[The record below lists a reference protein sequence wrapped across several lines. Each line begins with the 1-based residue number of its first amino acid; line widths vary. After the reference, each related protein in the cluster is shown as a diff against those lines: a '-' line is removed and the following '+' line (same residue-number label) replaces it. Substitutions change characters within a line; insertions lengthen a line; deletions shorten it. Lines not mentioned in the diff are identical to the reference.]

1 MKSYTVHYMNSQM
14 QLSPY
19 ISRVEQAVDEVW
31 ARASGLIPIV
41 MLDIAVEAARDG
53 GIPETGHCGFSPRP
67 GLIRLI
73 LDPDNPNLEQHM
85 GEALERMIAHELH
98 HALRWDAVGYGSTL
112 LDALVSEGLAGRFA
126 QELYGN
132 TAELWESALKATDI
146 GRYAGIALAGAE
158 STSYNHHAWFFGSS
172 EFPRWTG
179 YTLGW
184 ELIGNL
190 TGELASSRPSE
201 LIATK
206 GGEFYDSLKSLA
218 AT

>member
-1 MKSYTVHYMNSQM
+1 MKSYTLHYMNSRM

-31 ARASGLIPIV
+31 ARASGLVPDV
-41 MLDIAVEAARDG
+41 ALDIAVEAARDG
-53 GIPETGHCGFSPRP
+53 GIPEIGHCGFAPRS

-85 GEALERMIAHELH
+85 GESLERTIAHELH

-112 LDALVSEGLAGRFA
+112 LDSLVSEGLAGRFA
-126 QELYGN
+126 EELYGN
-132 TAELWESALKATDI
+132 SAELWESALKATDI
-146 GRYAGIALAGAE
+146 SRYAGIALAGAE
-158 STSYNHHAWFFGSS
+158 STCYNHRAWFFGSS

-190 TGELASSRPSE
+190 TGKLAGRMPSE
-201 LIATK
+201 LIETK
-206 GGEFYDSLKSLA
+206 GSEFYDSLKSLA